1 MWTGNSSAGPCSQQ
15 KKGALRRQTRIDQ
28 DIQEQLQ
35 DPWVRLSESSPEAL
49 YKFNHHAVDNTKGEH
64 IPCKTA
70 TMSKEGI
77 TQELNGTALNSTV
90 DPPCDMA
97 PENSSET
104 PPGVKKG
111 PPVAPKPAWFR
122 QSLRKIRDE
131 QDQKKQAVSFSRS
144 FGVTS
149 APSAANLSIK
159 QKIHSFETFSSPSG
173 QEKME
178 NRKPVAAST
187 SFPLMEKETR
197 RNPAT
202 PGDYGRAKDEVVK
215 ESQPSQSAPVEEIDS
230 TTVTAK
236 RSAIT
241 SCTTEVQK
249 TVLFT
254 EDELTPSRCLSD
266 LPLVDTMPTDL
277 DLEIHT
283 SHSAQI
289 HDKSSALPSKPESEL
304 ESRPTDTK
312 VLLPMTSLRFN
323 QTDGAQ
329 HVIVAASTESH
340 AQRGLEG
347 ESLGK
352 ILTFSNQVIYH
363 EKKIQRCVSSGMQ
376 WKLRFAHNL
385 S

>member
-1 MWTGNSSAGPCSQQ
+1 MWTGNSSGGLWSQQ
-15 KKGALRRQTRIDQ
+15 KKGALRRQTHIDQ

-35 DPWVRLSESSPEAL
+35 DPWVRLSPEVL
-49 YKFNHHAVDNTKGEH
+49 YKINHHAVDNTEGEH

-70 TMSKEGI
+70 TMSREGI
-77 TQELNGTALNSTV
+77 TQELNGTALNSNL
-90 DPPCDMA
+90 DPPSDMA
-97 PENSSET
+97 REKSFET

-149 APSAANLSIK
+149 ASSAANLSIK

-173 QEKME
+173 QEKLE
-178 NRKPVAAST
+178 NRRPVAAS
-187 SFPLMEKETR
+187 SSLPLMGKETR
-197 RNPAT
+197 SNPASH
-202 PGDYGRAKDEVVK
+202 GDYGRAKDEVIK
-215 ESQPSQSAPVEEIDS
+215 ESQPSQFAPVEEIDR

-236 RSAIT
+236 SSAIT
-241 SCTTEVQK
+241 SCTTEV
-249 TVLFT
+249 LST
-254 EDELTPSRCLSD
+254 EDEPTPSRCLAD

-312 VLLPMTSLRFN
+312 VLRPMTSLRFN

-329 HVIVAASTESH
+329 RVTVAECTESH

-352 ILTFSNQVIYH
+352 ILTFSNQVIYQ
-363 EKKIQRCVSSGMQ
+363 EKKIQHCVSSGMQ
-376 WKLRFAHNL
+376 
-385 S
+385 